1 MPSKDNPKVRRIEKK
16 NQNTM
21 NAVRHKIS
29 NGSPQQSGHSAE
41 RSRGGNRSNSG
52 RKVLSPDC
60 NARGYMNM
68 IVAEKEEVI

>member
-1 MPSKDNPKVRRIEKK
+1 MPSKDNPEVRRIEKD
-16 NQNTM
+16 NQNAM
-21 NAVRHKIS
+21 NAVRRKIS
-29 NGSPQQSGHSAE
+29 SGSPQRSGHSAE

-68 IVAEKEEVI
+68 TVAEREEVI